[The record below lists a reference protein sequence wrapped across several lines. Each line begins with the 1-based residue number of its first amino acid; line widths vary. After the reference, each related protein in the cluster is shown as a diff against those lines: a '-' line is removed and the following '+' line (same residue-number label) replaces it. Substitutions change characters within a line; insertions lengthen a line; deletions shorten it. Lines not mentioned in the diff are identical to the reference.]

1 MVATI
6 QFEIHDPSGN
16 QNNVVTINFERD
28 ATYEQL
34 QGVSQSMGVDGKLV
48 EFDVSEIQPGNSAFD
63 LSLYAGDL
71 FGVLY
76 FCNREIVP
84 NNNCMA
90 YINTEFSTAS
100 ELIAEGDFSANMV
113 YYSDNGMTYFFR
125 TFRVAQDVSDLS
137 GSIELSISGLE
148 SQITVNIERAL

>member
-1 MVATI
+1 
-6 QFEIHDPSGN
+6 
-16 QNNVVTINFERD
+16 
-28 ATYEQL
+28 
-34 QGVSQSMGVDGKLV
+34 MGVDGKLV

-63 LSLYAGDL
+63 LSLNAGDL

-76 FCNREIVP
+76 SCNPETVP

-113 YYSDNGMTYFFR
+113 TGDNWLTYFFR

-137 GSIELSISGLE
+137 GSVELSISGLE
-148 SQITVNIERAL
+148 S